1 MSARP
6 SVLTDPEQLKE
17 LLGVPFTPEQM
28 ACITAPPAPQVI
40 VAGAGS
46 GKTTVMAA
54 RVVWLVGTGAVAPEQ
69 VLGLTFTNKAA
80 GELAERV
87 RTALARAGISD
98 PDPSPAEADSA
109 GGEPRISTYH
119 AFAGQLLKD
128 HGLRIGLEP
137 SSRLLA
143 DATRFQLAARVLRE
157 APGPYPSLT
166 KSVPDLVSDLLA
178 LDGELSEHLVPP
190 ERLRAYDTELL
201 SALAD
206 VKLSNED
213 LRKVPETV
221 RGRLELLELVS
232 RYRAAK
238 RSRDLLDFGDQIAL
252 SAQLATTRPEVGAL
266 LREEFRVVLLD
277 EYQDTSVAQRLLLS
291 GLFGGGTGHA
301 VTAVGD
307 PCQAIY
313 GWRGASVANL
323 DDFPEHFPY
332 ADGRPATRFSLSE
345 NRRSGGRLL
354 DLANELAA
362 PLRAMHEGVEALRP
376 APGAERD
383 GSVRCAL
390 LETHAQELD
399 WIGDSI
405 AHLVR
410 TGTEPREIA
419 VLCRSGGDFARIQA
433 VLVERDV
440 PVEVVGLSGLLH
452 LPEVADLVAVCE
464 VLQDPG
470 ANAALVRLLIGPRW
484 RIGARDL
491 ALLGRRARTLISRA
505 PSSSDDDRLAAAV
518 EGVDPA
524 EIVSL
529 ADALETFLDGAGQS
543 APDQLP
549 FSAAARVRFAHL
561 AQELRDLRRSLSDP
575 LMDVLHRVL
584 STTGLDVELASSPH
598 ALAARRR
605 ETLSSFMDV
614 AAGFASLDGEASLLA
629 FLAFLRTAAQ
639 YEKGLDH
646 ALPGGEN
653 TVKVLTA
660 HKSKGL
666 EWDVVVVPDLS
677 AGSFPKEKA
686 PEVWTSY
693 PKVLPYALRG
703 DAPTLP
709 PTPDWTS
716 PGLRAFKSALKSHK
730 AVEELRLGY
739 VTFTRP
745 RSLLLA
751 SGHWWGPTQKKRRGP
766 STFLSALYE
775 HCAAGHGEIEAWADT
790 PAPDAENPAL
800 STDTTPDHSWPLP
813 LDPTSLTLRREAAT
827 LVESYLHPPST
838 TGDRGAAGYPGTQGH
853 PGRRG
858 AAGYQGAEGHPGTPG
873 HLGHLGDADHPGTRG
888 RRGGAGYPGTPDGPE
903 YRASRNH
910 QTSPEDPYLW
920 PPHCEDPAYDE
931 EPPAPWPD
939 PADEP
944 AGTALPWPDSAGGAA
959 RADAPWPDPAE
970 EPAAAE
976 AARPQAGAG
985 RGRAVPAAA
994 GGTPQGVR
1002 GTAPVSGRGGVGEE
1016 EAPPPPDDLWP
1027 GDGYRAAPGPRPTDP
1042 ADALWPEDDTW
1053 AAPKPHPRPAAPG
1066 GDDALWPEGTEGPAP
1081 RPYPSAPADDLWPEA
1096 GDLARRRPRSA
1107 ASAPA
1112 DDLWPEDN
1120 DGTAPR
1126 PYPSAP
1132 ADDLWPEAEDLARP
1146 RPRPAAPAPDP
1157 DDLWPEAEAEAEA
1170 GAADGDWAA
1179 ARPRP
1184 RPATPGR
1191 TDAPWPEA
1199 GPTPGPL
1206 TPEDA
1211 RAIASW
1217 DRDLDA
1223 LEGELR
1229 RAREA
1234 VRDVELPSAL
1244 SASQLLRLAS
1254 DEQGFVRDLARPMPK
1269 PPQPAARQGTR
1280 FHAWVESRFDELP
1293 LPHLDVL
1300 DPLTDLPGAQ
1310 PPGGDGS
1317 DQDIADEA
1325 DLDALKAAFE
1335 RSPYAD
1341 RTPYRMEVPVQLTLA
1356 GRVIRGRIDAVYR
1369 TTDAGADA
1377 DADGTGTTY
1386 EIVDWKTGRTTEADP
1401 LQLAVYRLAWAE
1413 ATNTP
1418 LAQVTAVF
1426 LHVRSGRVI
1435 RPRNLPDRARLEQIL
1450 QGKTDTESDHRT
1462 DG

>member
-1 MSARP
+1 MSARA

-17 LLGVPFTPEQM
+17 LLGIPFTPEQM
-28 ACITAPPAPQVI
+28 ACVTAPPAPQVI

-54 RVVWLVGTGAVAPEQ
+54 RVVWLVGTGTVAPEQ

-87 RTALARAGISD
+87 RTALARAGITD
-98 PDPSPAEADSA
+98 PDPSPADAAAA

-143 DATRFQLAARVLRE
+143 DATRFQLAAKVLRD

-166 KSVPDLVSDLLA
+166 RSVPDLVGDLLA
-178 LDGELSEHLVPP
+178 LDAELSEHLVDPQSL
-190 ERLRAYDTELL
+190 RLHDTALL
-201 SALAD
+201 DVLAGTR
-206 VKLSNED
+206 LTNED
-213 LRKVPETV
+213 LRKVPEAV
-221 RGRLELLELVS
+221 RGRLELLELVG

-238 RSRDLLDFGDQIAL
+238 RSRDLFDFSDQIAL

-291 GLFGGGTGHA
+291 GLFGAGTGHA

-323 DDFPEHFPY
+323 DDFPEHFPH
-332 ADGRPATRFSLSE
+332 ADGTPATRLSLSE

-354 DLANELAA
+354 DLANGLAA

-376 APGAERD
+376 APGAE
-383 GSVRCAL
+383 GVGQVRCAL

-399 WIGDSI
+399 WVADSV

-410 TGTEPREIA
+410 TGTQPREIA
-419 VLCRSGGDFARIQA
+419 VLCRSAADFAQIQA
-433 VLVERDV
+433 VLVDRDV

-470 ANAALVRLLIGPRW
+470 ANASLVRLLIGPRW

-491 ALLGRRARTLISRA
+491 ALLGRRARLLVSRA
-505 PSSSDDDRLAAAV
+505 PAGADPDERLAAAV

-529 ADALETFLDGAGQS
+529 ADALETFLDGAGQ
-543 APDQLP
+543 APDDLP
-549 FSAAARVRFAHL
+549 FSAEARVRFAHL
-561 AQELRDLRRSLSDP
+561 AQELRDLRRSLADP

-584 STTGLDVELASSPH
+584 STTGLEVELSASPH

-605 ETLSSFMDV
+605 ETLSNFMDV
-614 AAGFASLDGEASLLA
+614 AAGFAALDGEATLLA

-666 EWDVVVVPDLS
+666 EWDVVVVPDLC

-686 PEVWTSY
+686 PQAWTSY
-693 PKVLPYALRG
+693 AKVLPYALRG

-709 PTPDWTS
+709 ADPAWTS
-716 PGLRAFKSALKSHK
+716 AGLKSFKAALKHHK
-730 AVEELRLGY
+730 SVEELRLGY

-751 SGHWWGPTQKKRRGP
+751 SGHWWGPTQKRRRGP
-766 STFLSALYE
+766 SEFLTALYE
-775 HCAAGHGEIEAWADT
+775 HCAAGFGEIEAWAQE
-790 PAPDAENPAL
+790 PEPSAENPAL
-800 STDTTPDHSWPLP
+800 AGESAADHSWPLP
-813 LDPTSLTLRREAAT
+813 LDPHSLALRRSAAA
-827 LVESYLHPPST
+827 LVESYLATPPPPEQ
-838 TGDRGAAGYPGTQGH
+838 D
-853 PGRRG
+853 
-858 AAGYQGAEGHPGTPG
+858 
-873 HLGHLGDADHPGTRG
+873 DA
-888 RRGGAGYPGTPDGPE
+888 
-903 YRASRNH
+903 
-910 QTSPEDPYLW
+910 YLW
-920 PPHCEDPAYDE
+920 PPDCEDPAYDDE
-931 EPPAPWPD
+931 PWPDEPWPQPDLDPAEGWDPEGDASAAPAGPGPAEGQDDDPPWGGPAALPHPAQPPAALPGVPAGAIPAPGGELQADAPSAAPRGRARPPAGAVPGLAEDGGTGALAGGPAGTPQRAEPPAS
-939 PADEP
+939 P
-944 AGTALPWPDSAGGAA
+944 AGSLSDGATAADSATPCGTAPDRNAPASAEDWDTDALWVDGAAAPGDAPDLTGGPSAPGAAGRARAAHVAALPAATAQADDFAGDADRAAGPGPRAGG
-959 RADAPWPDPAE
+959 R
-970 EPAAAE
+970 
-976 AARPQAGAG
+976 
-985 RGRAVPAAA
+985 RAVPQARGSWADEAWAADPA
-994 GGTPQGVR
+994 AQPRSGARTPAFPADSQGGP
-1002 GTAPVSGRGGVGEE
+1002 ALGGGEPRPAE
-1016 EAPPPPDDLWP
+1016 PYP
-1027 GDGYRAAPGPRPTDP
+1027 APGGAVSAR
-1042 ADALWPEDDTW
+1042 DTW
-1053 AAPKPHPRPAAPG
+1053 AAGEAWAGDRAAQPAGPAAEPHSVPRPGVP
-1066 GDDALWPEGTEGPAP
+1066 GPA
-1081 RPYPSAPADDLWPEA
+1081 
-1096 GDLARRRPRSA
+1096 
-1107 ASAPA
+1107 
-1112 DDLWPEDN
+1112 
-1120 DGTAPR
+1120 
-1126 PYPSAP
+1126 
-1132 ADDLWPEAEDLARP
+1132 
-1146 RPRPAAPAPDP
+1146 
-1157 DDLWPEAEAEAEA
+1157 A
-1170 GAADGDWAA
+1170 GA
-1179 ARPRP
+1179 R
-1184 RPATPGR
+1184 
-1191 TDAPWPEA
+1191 
-1199 GPTPGPL
+1199 L
-1206 TPEDA
+1206 TPEEA

-1229 RAREA
+1229 RARAA
-1234 VRDVELPSAL
+1234 VRDIQLPPAL
-1244 SASQLLRLAS
+1244 SASQLLRLAA

-1293 LPHLDVL
+1293 LPFLDVL
-1300 DPLTDLPGAQ
+1300 DPVADLPGAA
-1310 PPGGDGS
+1310 GDSTGS
-1317 DQDIADEA
+1317 GQDIADEA
-1325 DLDALKAAFE
+1325 DLEALKAAFE

-1341 RTPYRMEVPVQLTLA
+1341 RPPHRMEAPVQLTLA
-1356 GRVIRGRIDAVYR
+1356 GRVIRGRIDAVYK
-1369 TTDAGADA
+1369 TTDGNGD
-1377 DADGTGTTY
+1377 DVY

-1418 LAQVTAVF
+1418 LDRVTAAF

-1435 RPRNLPDRARLEQIL
+1435 RPRDLPGRARLERIL
-1450 QGKTDTESDHRT
+1450 QGGSGPDGDHQA

>member
-1 MSARP
+1 MPARP
-6 SVLTDPEQLKE
+6 PALSDPEQLKE
-17 LLGVPFTPEQM
+17 LLGIPFTPEQM
-28 ACITAPPAPQVI
+28 ACVTAPPAPQVV

-80 GELAERV
+80 GELSERV
-87 RTALARAGISD
+87 RKARARAGITD
-98 PDPSPAEADSA
+98 PDPSPADADAA

-143 DATRFQLAARVLRE
+143 DATRFQLAAKVLRE

-166 KSVPDLVSDLLA
+166 KSVPDLVGDLLA
-178 LDGELSEHLVPP
+178 LDAELSEHLVEP
-190 ERLRAYDTELL
+190 ERLRLHDTELL
-201 SALAD
+201 GVLAD
-206 VKLSNED
+206 TKLTNED
-213 LRKVPETV
+213 LRKVPEAV
-221 RGRLELLELVS
+221 RGRLELLELVV

-238 RSRDLLDFGDQIAL
+238 RSRDLFDFSDQIAL

-277 EYQDTSVAQRLLLS
+277 EYQDTSVAQRQLLS
-291 GLFGGGTGHA
+291 GLFGAGSGHA

-323 DDFPEHFPY
+323 DDFPEHFPH
-332 ADGRPATRFSLSE
+332 ADGTPATRLSLSE

-354 DLANELAA
+354 DLANGLAG

-376 APGAERD
+376 APGAEAA
-383 GSVRCAL
+383 GQVRCAL
-390 LETHAQELD
+390 LDTHAQELD
-399 WIGDSI
+399 WLADSV

-419 VLCRSGGDFARIQA
+419 VLCRSAGDFAQIQA
-433 VLVERDV
+433 VLVDRDV

-470 ANAALVRLLIGPRW
+470 ANASLVRLLIGPRW

-491 ALLGRRARTLISRA
+491 ALLGRRARQLVSRA
-505 PSSSDDDRLAAAV
+505 PAGSDPDERLAAAV

-529 ADALETFLDGAGQS
+529 ADALETFLDGAGQ
-543 APDQLP
+543 APDDLP
-549 FSAAARVRFAHL
+549 FSAEARIRFAHL
-561 AQELRDLRRSLSDP
+561 AQELRDLRRSLADP

-584 STTGLDVELASSPH
+584 TATGLEVELSASPH

-605 ETLSSFMDV
+605 ETLSNFMDV
-614 AAGFASLDGEASLLA
+614 AAGFAALDGEATLLA

-666 EWDVVVVPDLS
+666 EWDVVVVPDLC
-677 AGSFPKEKA
+677 AGAFPKEKP
-686 PEVWTSY
+686 PEAWTSY
-693 PKVLPYALRG
+693 AKVLPYALRG

-709 PTPDWTS
+709 GDPAWTS
-716 PGLRAFKSALKSHK
+716 AGLKAFKAALKDHK
-730 AVEELRLGY
+730 SVEELRLGY

-751 SGHWWGPTQKKRRGP
+751 SGHWWGPSQKKRRGP
-766 STFLSALYE
+766 SQFLEALYE
-775 HCAAGHGEIEAWADT
+775 HCAAGFGEIEAWADE
-790 PAPDAENPAL
+790 PDPTAENPAL
-800 STDTTPDHSWPLP
+800 SGESAPDHTWPLP
-813 LDPTSLTLRREAAT
+813 LDPYSLTLRRAAAA
-827 LVESYLHPPST
+827 LVESYLAAPP
-838 TGDRGAAGYPGTQGH
+838 
-853 PGRRG
+853 
-858 AAGYQGAEGHPGTPG
+858 
-873 HLGHLGDADHPGTRG
+873 
-888 RRGGAGYPGTPDGPE
+888 PE
-903 YRASRNH
+903 
-910 QTSPEDPYLW
+910 EDEYLW
-920 PPHCEDPAYDE
+920 PPDCEEPWPAEDPWE
-931 EPPAPWPD
+931 PD
-939 PADEP
+939 PADGPWAPEPPAAGAGTPSATTEPGPVARPGEAWPPPGPARPTADAAPAAPTEADGAGPDSDDPWATEAWADALPGGDPTTRARHGARGSAPVPGRGGSGNESAPATPAEPLDDLWSGEAWAGPARHP
-944 AGTALPWPDSAGGAA
+944 AGPDFDDPW
-959 RADAPWPDPAE
+959 
-970 EPAAAE
+970 AAE
-976 AARPQAGAG
+976 AWAESRPGDGAT
-985 RGRAVPAAA
+985 
-994 GGTPQGVR
+994 TPTRHAVR
-1002 GTAPVSGRGGVGEE
+1002 GSAPVPGRGGSGD
-1016 EAPPPPDDLWP
+1016 EA
-1027 GDGYRAAPGPRPTDP
+1027 ASA
-1042 ADALWPEDDTW
+1042 
-1053 AAPKPHPRPAAPG
+1053 
-1066 GDDALWPEGTEGPAP
+1066 GPA
-1081 RPYPSAPADDLWPEA
+1081 APADDLWADEVPPA
-1096 GDLARRRPRSA
+1096 AAVAR
-1107 ASAPA
+1107 
-1112 DDLWPEDN
+1112 
-1120 DGTAPR
+1120 TPR
-1126 PYPSAP
+1126 P
-1132 ADDLWPEAEDLARP
+1132 
-1146 RPRPAAPAPDP
+1146 
-1157 DDLWPEAEAEAEA
+1157 
-1170 GAADGDWAA
+1170 GAAVPGI
-1179 ARPRP
+1179 
-1184 RPATPGR
+1184 PAGG
-1191 TDAPWPEA
+1191 E
-1199 GPTPGPL
+1199 
-1206 TPEDA
+1206 EA
-1211 RAIASW
+1211 RAVASW

-1229 RAREA
+1229 RARAA

-1244 SASQLLRLAS
+1244 SASQLLRLAA
-1254 DEQGFVRDLARPMPK
+1254 DEQGFVRDLARPMPR

-1293 LPHLDVL
+1293 LPFLDVL
-1300 DPLTDLPGAQ
+1300 DPVTDLPGA
-1310 PPGGDGS
+1310 GS
-1317 DQDIADEA
+1317 DQEIADEA
-1325 DLDALKAAFE
+1325 DLDSLKAAFE

-1341 RTPYRMEVPVQLTLA
+1341 RPPHRMEAPVQLTLA
-1356 GRVIRGRIDAVYR
+1356 GRVVRGRIDAVYR
-1369 TTDAGADA
+1369 NP
-1377 DADGTGTTY
+1377 DGSY

-1401 LQLAVYRLAWAE
+1401 LQLAVYRVAWAE

-1418 LAQVTAVF
+1418 LDRVSAAF

-1435 RPRNLPDRARLEQIL
+1435 RPRNLPDRARLERIL
-1450 QGKTDTESDHRT
+1450 QGESDPDGDHRA

>member
-1 MSARP
+1 
-6 SVLTDPEQLKE
+6 
-17 LLGVPFTPEQM
+17 M
-28 ACITAPPAPQVI
+28 ACVTAPAAPQVI

-87 RTALARAGISD
+87 RGALARAGISD

-137 SSRLLA
+137 SARLLA

-157 APGPYPSLT
+157 APGPYPALT
-166 KSVPDLVSDLLA
+166 KSLPDLVSDLLA

-201 SALAD
+201 SVLAGT
-206 VKLSNED
+206 KLSNED
-213 LRKVPETV
+213 LRKVPEAV
-221 RGRLELLELVS
+221 RGRLELLELTE
-232 RYRAAK
+232 RYRTAK
-238 RSRDLLDFGDQIAL
+238 RSRDLLDFSDQIAL

-291 GLFGGGTGHA
+291 GLFGAGTGHA

-323 DDFPEHFPY
+323 DDFPEHFPH
-332 ADGRPATRFSLSE
+332 ADGSPATRFSLSE

-354 DLANELAA
+354 ELANELAA

-376 APGAERD
+376 APGAEYD
-383 GSVRCAL
+383 GTVRCAL

-399 WIGDSI
+399 WLGDSV

-419 VLCRSGGDFARIQA
+419 VLCRSAGDFARIQA

-440 PVEVVGLSGLLH
+440 PVEVVGLAGLLH

-470 ANAALVRLLIGPRW
+470 ANASLVRLLIGPRW

-491 ALLGRRARTLISRA
+491 ALLGRRARTLIARGPGGEGDA
-505 PSSSDDDRLAAAV
+505 DDRLAAAV

-529 ADALETFLDGAGQS
+529 ADALETFLDGSGS
-543 APDQLP
+543 GSGSGPGSGSGSGPDELP

-561 AQELRDLRRSLSDP
+561 AQELRDLRRSLADP

-584 STTGLDVELASSPH
+584 SATGLDVELAASPH

-666 EWDVVVVPDLS
+666 EWDVVVVPDLC

-686 PEVWTSY
+686 PEAWTSY
-693 PKVLPYALRG
+693 AKVLPYALRG

-709 PTPDWTS
+709 PAPEWTS
-716 PGLRAFKSALKSHK
+716 QGMKAFKSALKSHK

-751 SGHWWGPTQKKRRGP
+751 SGHWWGPTQKKPRGP
-766 STFLSALYE
+766 SAFLSALYD
-775 HCAAGHGEIEAWADT
+775 HCVSGHGEIEAWADT
-790 PAPDAENPAL
+790 PESGAENPAL
-800 STDTTPDHSWPLP
+800 ATESTPDTSWPLP
-813 LDPTSLTLRREAAT
+813 LDPGSLALRRAAAA
-827 LVESYLHPPST
+827 LVESHLTAAAASPRAPASTQASPSPSPYT
-838 TGDRGAAGYPGTQGH
+838 SAS
-853 PGRRG
+853 
-858 AAGYQGAEGHPGTPG
+858 
-873 HLGHLGDADHPGTRG
+873 
-888 RRGGAGYPGTPDGPE
+888 PD
-903 YRASRNH
+903 
-910 QTSPEDPYLW
+910 EDGYLW
-920 PPHCEDPAYDE
+920 PPDCEDPAYEE
-931 EPPAPWPD
+931 EPAWPD
-939 PADEP
+939 PGPAD
-944 AGTALPWPDSAGGAA
+944 
-959 RADAPWPDPAE
+959 
-970 EPAAAE
+970 
-976 AARPQAGAG
+976 
-985 RGRAVPAAA
+985 
-994 GGTPQGVR
+994 
-1002 GTAPVSGRGGVGEE
+1002 
-1016 EAPPPPDDLWP
+1016 DDL
-1027 GDGYRAAPGPRPTDP
+1027 RPE
-1042 ADALWPEDDTW
+1042 A
-1053 AAPKPHPRPAAPG
+1053 
-1066 GDDALWPEGTEGPAP
+1066 
-1081 RPYPSAPADDLWPEA
+1081 APADDGA
-1096 GDLARRRPRSA
+1096 GDLWPR
-1107 ASAPA
+1107 APA
-1112 DDLWPEDN
+1112 PAGQDLWPQARDE
-1120 DGTAPR
+1120 
-1126 PYPSAP
+1126 AP
-1132 ADDLWPEAEDLARP
+1132 AE
-1146 RPRPAAPAPDP
+1146 PRPAAPA
-1157 DDLWPEAEAEAEA
+1157 
-1170 GAADGDWAA
+1170 G
-1179 ARPRP
+1179 
-1184 RPATPGR
+1184 
-1191 TDAPWPEA
+1191 
-1199 GPTPGPL
+1199 L

-1229 RAREA
+1229 RARAA
-1234 VRDVELPSAL
+1234 VRDVELPAAL
-1244 SASQLLRLAS
+1244 SASQLMRLAA

-1293 LPHLDVL
+1293 LPLLDVL
-1300 DPLTDLPGAQ
+1300 DPATELPGA
-1310 PPGGDGS
+1310 GAESG
-1317 DQDIADEA
+1317 QDIADEA
-1325 DLDALKAAFE
+1325 DLDSLKAAFE
-1335 RSPYAD
+1335 RSEYAD

-1369 TTDAGADA
+1369 GP
-1377 DADGTGTTY
+1377 DGTY
-1386 EIVDWKTGRTTEADP
+1386 EIVDWKTGRTAEADP

-1418 LAQVTAVF
+1418 LAEVTAAF
-1426 LHVRSGRVI
+1426 LHVRSGRVV
-1435 RPRNLPDRARLEQIL
+1435 RPRNLPGRARLEQIL
-1450 QGKTDTESDHRT
+1450 QGKTDTESDLRT
-1462 DG
+1462 EG